1 MAKLTPKSTTTKP
14 SKSRIPEFKSIEEE
28 AEFWD
33 THSTADFEDE
43 FEDVDD
49 FRIDAVQSRGRLTLF
64 LEDETIQSLERIAAA
79 EQTNVADVVFKLI
92 EERIAAEQRPT
103 QTA

>member
-1 MAKLTPKSTTTKP
+1 MAKLNHKATSNKT

-49 FRIDAVQSRGRLTLF
+49 FQINAALASGRLTLF
-64 LEDETIQSLERIAAA
+64 LSDEQLQALENIAAG
-79 EQTNVADVVFKLI
+79 EGTNVGDIVFKLI
-92 EERIAAEQRPT
+92 DQRLAAERKS
-103 QTA
+103 A

>member
-1 MAKLTPKSTTTKP
+1 MAKLNRKTNPAKVAT
-14 SKSRIPEFKSIEEE
+14 SRIPAFKTIEEE

-49 FRIDAVQSRGRLTLF
+49 FRIDTVLSEGRLTLF
-64 LEDETIQSLERIAAA
+64 LSDDQLDALEKIATT
-79 EQTNVADVVFKLI
+79 EGTNVGDIVFKLI
-92 EERIAAEQRPT
+92 EERLAAERKS
-103 QTA
+103 A